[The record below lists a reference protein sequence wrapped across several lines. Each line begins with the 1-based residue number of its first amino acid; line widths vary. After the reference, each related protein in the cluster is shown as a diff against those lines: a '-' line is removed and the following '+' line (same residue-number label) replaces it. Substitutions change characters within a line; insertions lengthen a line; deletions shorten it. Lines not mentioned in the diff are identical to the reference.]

1 MKEDDSGSDSEDD
14 MEKAMAKEASEIKA
28 VNPAGRRFQ
37 NVDCK
42 AKNCIFIKTTLDN
55 PCDLTDAI
63 FEDLIET
70 KVQKARYAIRMMP
83 VAETCKAV
91 MKNIEETAEKL
102 FKPHFATEFGVGV
115 KYTSVCKIRNNN
127 SVSRTAILP
136 SLGKIIREL
145 NPLHMLCHDEPD
157 LVVLIEVIRNICCLS
172 VIKNFF
178 RFKKCNLHEVV
189 KSSETVL
196 TKTLGNP
203 EEAKTANVETDTKT
217 ANVETDTKTANVETD
232 TKTASVETD
241 TKTANVETDTKT
253 ANVETDTK
261 TANVETDKSSET
273 DASSVSALLS
283 KETKLSE
290 GKCVESGTESINEQD
305 TVIHDSLKTTEV
317 LEENGT
323 AKSGEAETV

>member
-28 VNPAGRRFQ
+28 VNPVGRRFQ

-70 KVQKARYAIRMMP
+70 KVQKARYAIRMLP

-136 SLGKIIREL
+136 SLGKIIREM

-178 RFKKCNLHEVV
+178 RFKKCNLHEVA
-189 KSSETVL
+189 KSSETVT
-196 TKTLGNP
+196 TKPLDNP
-203 EEAKTANVETDTKT
+203 EEAKTG
-217 ANVETDTKTANVETD
+217 
-232 TKTASVETD
+232 
-241 TKTANVETDTKT
+241 
-253 ANVETDTK
+253 
-261 TANVETDKSSET
+261 NVETDKSSET
-273 DASSVSALLS
+273 DATLVSASLS
-283 KETKLSE
+283 KETKLLE
-290 GKCVESGTESINEQD
+290 NKCFESATESIDNQD
-305 TVIHDSLKTTEV
+305 TVIHDNPKTTEV

>member
-1 MKEDDSGSDSEDD
+1 MKESDSGSDSEDD

-28 VNPAGRRFQ
+28 VNPVGRRFQ

-70 KVQKARYAIRMMP
+70 KVQKARYAIRMLP

-136 SLGKIIREL
+136 CLGKIIREL

-189 KSSETVL
+189 KSSETVM
-196 TKTLGNP
+196 TETLDNP
-203 EEAKTANVETDTKT
+203 EEAKTANL
-217 ANVETDTKTANVETD
+217 
-232 TKTASVETD
+232 
-241 TKTANVETDTKT
+241 ETDTKT

-261 TANVETDKSSET
+261 TANVETDKISET
-273 DASSVSALLS
+273 DASLVSRSLS
-283 KETKLSE
+283 KETKQSE
-290 GKCVESGTESINEQD
+290 DKCVESATESINEQD
-305 TVIHDSLKTTEV
+305 TDINDSPKTTEV